1 MHKLLSDLFAELTLI
16 YSSRLRAKANIMPST
31 IAAMMMPTAL
41 SVISCG
47 LLVVMAMDGCGVA
60 EGVAIAAVEVG

>member
-1 MHKLLSDLFAELTLI
+1 
-16 YSSRLRAKANIMPST
+16 MPSA

-47 LLVVMAMDGCGVA
+47 LLVVMAMGGCGVA